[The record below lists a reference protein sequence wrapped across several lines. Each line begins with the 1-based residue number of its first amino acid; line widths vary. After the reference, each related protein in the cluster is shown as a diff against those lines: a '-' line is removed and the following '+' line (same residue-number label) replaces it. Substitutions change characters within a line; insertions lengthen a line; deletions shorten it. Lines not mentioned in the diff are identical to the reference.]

1 MSAGARTSALDARRR
16 ARSRLLWQGVAA
28 AIAVGLALA
37 ALFGAVFAGSPSRIP
52 AGVSIA
58 GVSVGGMTP
67 AEAQRLLEQRAKAL
81 EDVPV
86 VFFSGN
92 RRWRITPHRLG
103 VEADWGS
110 AVDAAVRQGEGL
122 GPFRGFQRVKVRVF
136 GTDIAPAAKVYEPAL
151 DYQLT
156 QLANELDHPVRE
168 AAIVLKGLNPLV
180 IPQRVGRVLDREAA
194 AATIVGALAS
204 LSRAPTALPVKVEQ
218 PKVKADDLSTAR
230 GQVRQALS
238 APIRLELGKTWWRLR
253 PVKIAPLLA
262 LPRDGATALAIGGPG
277 AERWFERFART
288 VGKPPADARFV
299 KTSDGAITIVPE
311 RKGVQIDVDH
321 TRRAILGAAL
331 AEPGHRVGKV
341 VVATKSPTFT
351 AEKARSYGVTRSL
364 ASYSTF
370 YSGTPDRINNL
381 QLAVKLIDGTL
392 VPPGGTFSLNK
403 EVGPRTLER
412 GFRVAPVIIGGEY
425 EEDVG
430 GGVSQVATTVFNA
443 AWEAGV
449 KILERNP
456 HSLYI
461 GRYPTGRDATVNYPD
476 LDLKFLN
483 DTGKWM
489 VVLGGIGSDGI
500 SITLAGTPT
509 GRRVVSVPGPLET
522 TGEPPIERVPD
533 PALFVGTKVVE
544 ESGSSPSTVSVKRT
558 VYKKDGSVLYDET
571 WRTNYLGEKRVIHV
585 GTKKKP
591 EPTTPTTPTTTT
603 PTTTTPTT
611 TTPTTPAP
619 PPPKPPKP

>member
-1 MSAGARTSALDARRR
+1 VSAGAESSALDARRRR
-16 ARSRLLWQGVAA
+16 ARSRLLWQAVAA
-28 AIAVGLALA
+28 GAAVALALA

-52 AGVSIA
+52 AGVSIS

-67 AEAQRLLEQRAKAL
+67 VAAQQLLEQRAKAL

-86 VFFSGN
+86 VFFSGG

-110 AVDAAVRQGEGL
+110 AVDAALRQGDGL
-122 GPFRGFQRVKVRVF
+122 GPFRGFQRVRVRVF
-136 GTDIAPAAKVYEPAL
+136 GTDIAPPAKVYEPAL
-151 DYQLT
+151 DYQLD
-156 QLANELDHPVRE
+156 QLSKELDQPVRE
-168 AAIVLKGLNPLV
+168 AAIVLKARKPLV
-180 IPQRVGRVLDREAA
+180 VPERVGRVLDPEPA

-218 PKVKADDLSTAR
+218 PKVRADDLSGSRNA
-230 GQVRQALS
+230 VRRALS

-253 PVKIAPLLA
+253 PGKIAPLLA
-262 LPRDGATALAIGGPG
+262 LPRDGATELGIGGPG
-277 AERWFERFART
+277 AEQWFERFART
-288 VGKPPADARFV
+288 VGSPPADARFV
-299 KTSDGAITIVPE
+299 KTSDGAIVIVPA
-311 RKGVQIDVDH
+311 RDGVQIDVDQ
-321 TRRAILGAAL
+321 TRRAILRAVLAASGA
-331 AEPGHRVGKV
+331 RVGR
-341 VVATKSPTFT
+341 VAVSTKSPAFT
-351 AEKARSYGVTRSL
+351 TEKARSYGIKRTL

-392 VPPGGTFSLNK
+392 VPPGSTFSLNN

-449 KILERNP
+449 KVLERNP

-461 GRYPTGRDATVNYPD
+461 SRYPLGRDATVNYPG

-483 DTGKWM
+483 DTGKWI

-522 TGEPPIERVPD
+522 TGEAPIERVPD
-533 PALFVGTKVVE
+533 PTLLVGTKVLE
-544 ESGSSPSTVSVKRT
+544 ESGSAPSTVAVKRT
-558 VYKKDGSVLYDET
+558 VYEQDGSVLYDET
-571 WRTNYLGEKRVIHV
+571 WRTNYLGEKRVIRV

-591 EPTTPTTPTTTT
+591 EPPPTTTT
-603 PTTTTPTT
+603 TTTSTTPTT
-611 TTPTTPAP
+611 TTPTTPAL
-619 PPPKPPKP
+619 PPPKPPRP